1 MDASPSPSPADGPES
16 ENPPRAGALRSSLDQ
31 WQVRL
36 LPVMVGVLIG
46 LAAFFFI
53 ATLAQ
58 MAYLERSISDVPS
71 VILPPLSASD
81 EALEATG
88 ANAAISARQLE
99 ILAAMEAYLV
109 ERRYHQASV
118 LLMAGL
124 WTRYL
129 GFITGMVLALVGA
142 SFILGKLE
150 GPPSELEG
158 KGAGI
163 EGSLKTASPGIILVV
178 LGAALMLATIV
189 NRDTYE
195 TRDVSVYLPSWGAA
209 GISQGPPAA
218 PTFIPLET
226 PAAPTSPVQ

>member
-163 EGSLKTASPGIILVV
+163 EGSLKTASPGIIL
-178 LGAALMLATIV
+178 ATIV